1 MIKTGMPS
9 KQGVSAEQIKSGG
22 VHHGALDDFSW
33 PVMICLLGEF
43 QIIKLTGE
51 PIAIH
56 GGGKGGNLLR
66 LLALKYNNCVG
77 RDTILDHLWPEASP
91 ELALQSLNS
100 LVYGLRKQLS
110 AHLGG
115 QSPIISNDG
124 FYRLNTQAG
133 MGVDVIAFD
142 SLARQSENAAQVG
155 NMEFAAQ
162 AARRAIQYYR
172 GDLYEGDELAVTLE
186 QERLRA
192 LFLTLLA
199 RLADDFFKKG
209 NYAECLQYAHR
220 LLDYDLCREDA
231 YRMVMRCHVRKGERA
246 AALRQYNL
254 CRSILFS
261 EFDAPP
267 EPATSALYDQIRTDP
282 ENV

>member
-1 MIKTGMPS
+1 MMKTSMPS
-9 KQGVSAEQIKSGG
+9 NQGVSAEQIESGG
-22 VHHGALDDFSW
+22 VQAALNDYSW

-43 QIIKLTGE
+43 RLVKKMGE

-56 GGGKGGNLLR
+56 SGGKGGNLLR
-66 LLALKYNNCVG
+66 LLALKYNSFVG

-110 AHLGG
+110 KHLGG
-115 QSPIISNDG
+115 LAPIISRDG

-133 MGVDVIAFD
+133 LGVDVIAFD
-142 SLARQSENAAQVG
+142 SLARQSENAAQAG
-155 NMEFAAQ
+155 DMEFAAQ
-162 AARRAIQYYR
+162 AARKAIQYYQ
-172 GDLYEGDELAVTLE
+172 GDLYGGEELAETLE

-199 RLADDFFKKG
+199 RFADDFFNKG
-209 NYAECLQYAHR
+209 NYADCLQYAHR
-220 LLDYDLCREDA
+220 LLDYDPCREDA

-246 AALRQYNL
+246 ESLRQYHL

-261 EFDAPP
+261 EFEAAP

-282 ENV
+282 EKV